1 MFGSFGLGE
10 FLLLVGI
17 LLLIFGPA
25 KLPEIGR
32 NLGRAIGE
40 FRKESRKEKE
50 EENRVK
56 ENKNK

>member
-1 MFGSFGLGE
+1 MFGNFGLGE
-10 FLLLVGI
+10 FLLLLGI

-40 FRKESRKEKE
+40 FRKESRKGKE
-50 EENRVK
+50 EGSRV
-56 ENKNK
+56 EESN